1 MKVNLPWTLD
11 PDSTTVTNTNLA
23 PYPYLVTTKKGG
35 LSHMLSY
42 EEIIMRLEAAIEDKD
57 WEAVNLLV
65 EDLRIAIDEDDWG
78 TISWDEE

>member
-1 MKVNLPWTLD
+1 
-11 PDSTTVTNTNLA
+11 
-23 PYPYLVTTKKGG
+23 
-35 LSHMLSY
+35 MLSY